1 MNVQAPVYGMDPH
14 TIAIL
19 WDEDISGLIDHEEIL
34 VGDIGQEFPDV
45 QVDVALRAPLRGVER
60 DAPRVVGPGLAGFGD
75 GGAPITRALF
85 GCHLRELLW
94 MVATKARQ
102 RKPAV
107 GLIGVGVAQ

>member
-19 WDEDISGLIDHEEIL
+19 WDEDISGLIDHEEIP

-60 DAPRVVGPGLAGFGD
+60 DAPRVVRPSLASLGN
-75 GGAPITRALF
+75 GGAPITGALF
-85 GCHLRELLW
+85 GCHLSELLR
-94 MVATKARQ
+94 VIAVIARQ
-102 RKPAV
+102 GQP
-107 GLIGVGVAQ
+107 